1 MRVPESRLGVGDM
14 TIIDGDNLLWALRQR
29 PEEREI
35 ATELDLCQALGRYFA
50 LTGEPGQ
57 VVFDGAGPADRSEFD
72 QIANPEIIFAGFN
85 RDADSVIEERLK
97 VNTSPRRL
105 TVVSSDR
112 RLRKAAAMRKAAAV
126 KSEEFWDQ
134 VRRELQRGRPRKP
147 EPQEKREGL
156 SESETDKWLEAFG
169 LDQ

>member
-1 MRVPESRLGVGDM
+1 LRVGDM
-14 TIIDGDNLLWALRQR
+14 TIIDGDNLLWALRQAL
-29 PEEREI
+29 EEREI
-35 ATELDLCQALGRYFA
+35 TTELDLCRALSRYFA
-50 LTGEPGQ
+50 LMGEPGQ

-72 QIANPEIIFAGFN
+72 TITNPEIIFAGFN

-126 KSEEFWDQ
+126 KSEEFWEQ
-134 VRRELQRGRPRKP
+134 VRRELKRGRPRKP

-156 SESETDKWLEAFG
+156 SEGETDRWMEAFG
-169 LDQ
+169 IDQ

>member
-1 MRVPESRLGVGDM
+1 M
-14 TIIDGDNLLWALRQR
+14 TIIDGDNLLWALRQTL
-29 PEEREI
+29 EEREI
-35 ATELDLCQALGRYFA
+35 TTELELCRALSRYFA

-57 VVFDGAGPADRSEFD
+57 VIFDGAGPSDRSAFD
-72 QIANPEIIFAGFN
+72 QIADPEIIFAGFN

-97 VNTSPRRL
+97 VSTSPRRV

-112 RLRKAAAMRKAAAV
+112 RLRKAAALRKAV
-126 KSEEFWDQ
+126 GMKSEEFWEL
-134 VRRELQRGRPRKP
+134 VRRELKRGKPRKP